1 MMTRYFLGVDVGN
14 TKTHALICN
23 AEGQAVGAGIGGA
36 ANHEGW
42 GREGFQRILNE
53 VVDAAINH
61 AAIARTEIAAM
72 GFGIA
77 GYDWHEDLPLMREVI
92 ATLNLDVPYG
102 LMNDAGPGLLA
113 GSSKGWGVSVVG
125 GTGNNA
131 RGRDKY
137 GNEGRVT
144 GEGGLFDEWGG
155 GGDLVRRAIQCI
167 SRQWSKRGAETALT
181 DIFVKQL
188 GATDIEDLL
197 AGLARGRYHL
207 QATYAPLVFQAAAD
221 GDTVAQEA
229 VRWLGQG
236 LGDLACGVIRQL
248 SLEDEA
254 VEVVL
259 IGSIYKG
266 SPLVLE
272 AMQEMVYKVAP
283 KAQFVHI
290 TAPPVTGAVMLA
302 MEQVG
307 VDFLPIRERIIQT
320 GEALLMS
327 ETE

>member
-1 MMTRYFLGVDVGN
+1 MTRYFLGVDVGN

-23 AEGQAVGAGIGGA
+23 EEGQAVGAGMGGA
-36 ANHEGW
+36 ANHEAHGK
-42 GREGFQRILNE
+42 EGFQRILNE
-53 VVDAAINH
+53 VVDTAINH
-61 AAIARTEIAAM
+61 AGIARTEIAAM

-77 GYDWHEDLPLMREVI
+77 GYDWNEDLPLMREVI

-131 RGRDKY
+131 RGRDKH

-155 GGDLVRRAIQCI
+155 GGDLVRRAIQGI

-181 DIFVKQL
+181 EIFIKQL

-207 QATYAPLVFQAAAD
+207 QATYAPLVFQAAAA
-221 GDTVAQEA
+221 GDVVAQEA
-229 VRWLGQG
+229 VRWVGEG

-272 AMQEMVYKVAP
+272 TMQEMVYKVAP

-307 VDFLPIRERIIQT
+307 VDFLPIRERIIQS
-320 GEALLMS
+320 GEKLLVT